1 MSDDEIKVEIDQA
14 EDDSVK
20 IKVEDAPEGEAKSSG
35 DPSVTEGINELR
47 ERLEAERKA
56 RFEAEK
62 RAYEYQTQAVQ
73 SQSDVQDTNLQLI
86 NGAIDKLKRENDFMK
101 AELRNSMASGDFDK
115 AADIQEFM
123 SINAAKLLQ
132 LENGRVSLEQK
143 LQEKP
148 KMPEPPQVDIVEQ
161 AASTLSPRSAA
172 WVRAHPEC
180 IRDPNMY
187 RRMVNSHNI
196 AIDDGIEPD
205 SDEYFA
211 YIEQRLGYRSKNE
224 GQNLQSMSAA
234 ATPTQKR
241 TAPPAAPTSRS
252 AGSGNSGGNVVRLTA
267 EQKEMAHMMGL
278 KPEEYAK
285 NMMDLKKEG
294 KLQ

>member
-1 MSDDEIKVEIDQA
+1 MSEEEIKIEIEA
-14 EDDSVK
+14 EEDDSAK
-20 IKVEDAPEGEAKSSG
+20 IKVEDAPAAGEKAAA
-35 DPSVTEGINELR
+35 DPSVTEGINELK

-56 RFEAEK
+56 RYEAEK

-73 SQSDVQDTNLQLI
+73 SQSDVQDSNLQLI
-86 NGAIDKLKRENDFMK
+86 NGAIDKIKRENDFMK

-115 AADIQEFM
+115 AADIQEYM

-132 LENGRVSLEQK
+132 LENGRASLEQR

-148 KMPEPPQVDIVEQ
+148 KMPAPPPVDVVEQ
-161 AASTLSPRSAA
+161 AASSLSPRSAA

-180 IRDPNMY
+180 IQDPNMY

-196 AIDDGIEPD
+196 AVDDGYEPD

-211 YIEQRLGYRSKNE
+211 FIEQRLGYRQREDN
-224 GQNLQSMSAA
+224 QNAQTMSSAA
-234 ATPTQKR
+234 APTQKR
-241 TAPPAAPTSRS
+241 SAPPAAPSSRS

-267 EQKEMAHMMGL
+267 EMKEMAQMMGM
-278 KPEEYAK
+278 KPEDYAK
-285 NMMDLKKEG
+285 HMVELKKEG
-294 KLQ
+294 KIQ

>member
-1 MSDDEIKVEIDQA
+1 MNDTDEIQVEIDG
-14 EDDSVK
+14 DVDNSVK
-20 IKVEDAPEGEAKSSG
+20 IKVEDEPAGNSKTEA
-35 DPSVTEGINELR
+35 DPSVNDGIKELK

-73 SQSDVQDTNLQLI
+73 SQSDVQDSNLQLI
-86 NGAIDKLKRENDFMK
+86 NGAIDKIKRENDFMK

-115 AADIQEFM
+115 AADIQEYM

-132 LENGRVSLEQK
+132 LENGRASLEQR

-148 KMPEPPQVDIVEQ
+148 KMPEPPPVDPVEQ

-180 IRDPNMY
+180 IQDANMY

-196 AIDDGIEPD
+196 AMDDGLEPD
-205 SDEYFA
+205 SDEYFEF
-211 YIEQRLGYRSKNE
+211 IEQRLGYRKRDDL
-224 GQNLQSMSAA
+224 QNLQSMSSAST
-234 ATPTQKR
+234 ATQR
-241 TAPPAAPTSRS
+241 RSAPPAAPSSRS
-252 AGSGNSGGNVVRLTA
+252 ANSGTSSGNVVRLTA
-267 EQKEMAHMMGL
+267 EQKEMAQMMGL

-285 NMMDLKKEG
+285 NMLDLKKEG
-294 KLQ
+294 KL